1 MLDNK
6 FNPKEAEPRLYKM
19 WEESGAFKPRPA
31 KPGDTEDDNFS
42 IVIPAAQCDGQ
53 PAYGSCG

>member
-19 WEESGAFKPRPA
+19 WEESGAFMPRAA
-31 KPGDTEDDNFS
+31 KPKDTKDDN
-42 IVIPAAQCDGQ
+42 P
-53 PAYGSCG
+53 PAYGPCGQ